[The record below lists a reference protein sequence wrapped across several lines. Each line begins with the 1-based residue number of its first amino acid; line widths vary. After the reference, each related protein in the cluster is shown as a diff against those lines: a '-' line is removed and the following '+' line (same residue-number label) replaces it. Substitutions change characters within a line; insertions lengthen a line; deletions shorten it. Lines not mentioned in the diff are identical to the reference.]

1 MLQIENIYKRYEGV
15 PLIQGISFNVD
26 EFETVC
32 LLGSSGSGKSTMLR
46 IIAGLEKPESG
57 KVLWNGKD
65 LSNVPVHKRG
75 FGLMFQ
81 DYALFPHRNVEENV
95 SFGLRMSGLDK
106 KVINEKTHQ
115 ALERVNMLPY
125 AKRSVTDLSGGE
137 KQRIALARTLAPNPN
152 LLMLDEPLGA
162 LDRSLREQLL
172 LELRDLIKVSGVPT
186 IYVTHDQEEAFSI
199 SNHLILIKDGKI
211 EQEGIPE
218 EIYKKPHSQWVAG
231 FLGLKNILNGKVV
244 SKNPNIIQTRIGNFS
259 CKSIPSDVQLGKTVS
274 LLIRANA
281 AGLSN
286 DTNMIN
292 TIKGYIK
299 DTVFSDGEYR
309 IVFRSE
315 DSDSDLYFKL
325 KTSFEVGERLTLKIT
340 EEEMYCITNG

>member
-1 MLQIENIYKRYEGV
+1 MLQIKDIYKRYEGV
-15 PLIQGISFNVD
+15 PLIQGISFDVG
-26 EFETVC
+26 EYETVC
-32 LLGSSGSGKSTMLR
+32 LLGASGSGKSTMLR

-57 KVLWNGKD
+57 KVLWDEKD

-106 KVINEKTHQ
+106 KVIREKTHQ

-125 AKRSVTDLSGGE
+125 AKRSVNDLSGGE
-137 KQRIALARTLAPNPN
+137 KQRIALARTLAPDPN

-218 EIYKKPHSQWVAG
+218 EIYKKPRTKWVAG
-231 FLGLKNILNGKVV
+231 FLGLKNIFNGKLV
-244 SKNPNIIQTRIGNFS
+244 SREPNIIQTRFGSFH
-259 CKSIPSDVQLGKTVS
+259 CQSIPSDIQLGSTVS

-281 AGLSN
+281 ASLDSDAAAGNS
-286 DTNMIN
+286 IN
-292 TIKGYIK
+292 GVIK
-299 DTVFSDGEYR
+299 DNVFSDGEHR
-309 IVFRSE
+309 IVFRIE
-315 DSDSDLYFKL
+315 NSDIDLHFKL
-325 KTSFEVGERLTLKIT
+325 HSSFEVGERLTFKIA
-340 EEEMYCITNG
+340 EEGIYCINNS